1 MRNKNNSYIP
11 FLIILF
17 FIIIILII
25 IFTIVF
31 GKTDDSYRNDHLDNI
46 DYKYDKNYYYKNMTN
61 NTLDDFYQLVNSK
74 QEASFLEYKYE
85 TTSNTFYEKK
95 LDYSNNLISSL
106 TFGNF
111 ISNNYIRILY
121 ELSTN
126 NSNIIISGIY
136 YEETNNLSC
145 NIDSTN
151 NYTSNINLNVYCDT
165 ISNNIDDFILERN
178 NFVTDKRFTNILNKD
193 YSNVVI
199 GEG

>member
-106 TFGNF
+106 TFSNF

-126 NSNIIISGIY
+126 ISNIII
-136 YEETNNLSC
+136 
-145 NIDSTN
+145 
-151 NYTSNINLNVYCDT
+151 
-165 ISNNIDDFILERN
+165 
-178 NFVTDKRFTNILNKD
+178 
-193 YSNVVI
+193 
-199 GEG
+199 

>member
-1 MRNKNNSYIP
+1 M
-11 FLIILF
+11 
-17 FIIIILII
+17 
-25 IFTIVF
+25 
-31 GKTDDSYRNDHLDNI
+31 DNI

-106 TFGNF
+106 TFSNF

-136 YEETNNLSC
+136 FEETNNLSC

-178 NFVTDKRFTNILNKD
+178 NFVNDKRFTNILNKD

>member
-1 MRNKNNSYIP
+1 MCIHTHSHSPLKP
-11 FLIILF
+11 GL
-17 FIIIILII
+17 
-25 IFTIVF
+25 T
-31 GKTDDSYRNDHLDNI
+31 TE
-46 DYKYDKNYYYKNMTN
+46 
-61 NTLDDFYQLVNSK
+61 LVRLGEK
-74 QEASFLEYKYE
+74 YKYE

-106 TFGNF
+106 TFSNF

>member
-1 MRNKNNSYIP
+1 
-11 FLIILF
+11 
-17 FIIIILII
+17 
-25 IFTIVF
+25 
-31 GKTDDSYRNDHLDNI
+31 
-46 DYKYDKNYYYKNMTN
+46 MT
-61 NTLDDFYQLVNSK
+61 FS
-74 QEASFLEYKYE
+74 
-85 TTSNTFYEKK
+85 
-95 LDYSNNLISSL
+95 
-106 TFGNF
+106 NF

-121 ELSTN
+121 EFSTN

-136 YEETNNLSC
+136 FEETNNLSC

-178 NFVTDKRFTNILNKD
+178 DFVNDKRFTNILNKD